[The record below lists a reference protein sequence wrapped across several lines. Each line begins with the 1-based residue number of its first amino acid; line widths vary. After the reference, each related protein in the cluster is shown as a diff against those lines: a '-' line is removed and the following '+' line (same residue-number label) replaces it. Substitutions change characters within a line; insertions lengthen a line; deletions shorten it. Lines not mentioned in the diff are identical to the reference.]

1 MGTLKTLQSADS
13 HSFEVYVAQPNGVIK
28 GAVVIAPEI
37 FGVNRYIRS
46 VADHF
51 AEHGYLTAAPALFD
65 RVTPKYEATY
75 EQPNDE
81 KGIAII
87 GKIPFEQALSDL
99 QATVNDVKLTQAK
112 VSMVGFCWGGTLA
125 WLASAKIA
133 GLCATVSY
141 YPGGIASNGDLKPL
155 CPVML
160 HLGERDQSPTP
171 EAAKTVLAKHP
182 TLLNYFYP
190 TGHGFNCDQRAS
202 YSADDA
208 ALSQAR
214 TVDFLDLC
222 ASRWVS
228 Q

>member
-1 MGTLKTLQSADS
+1 MGTLTMLKSADG
-13 HSFEVYVAQPNGVIK
+13 HSFEVYLAQPLCAIK

-37 FGVNRYIRS
+37 FGVNHYIRS

-65 RVTPKYEATY
+65 RIAPKYEATY
-75 EQPNDE
+75 EQPNVE

-87 GKIPFEQALSDL
+87 QQIPFEQAIGDL
-99 QATVNDVKLTQAK
+99 EATVEHVKLTQAK
-112 VSMVGFCWGGTLA
+112 VSIVGFCWGGTLA

-141 YPGGIASNGDLKPL
+141 YPGGIASNAEIKPL

-160 HLGERDQSPTP
+160 HLGELDKSPTP
-171 EAAKTVLAKHP
+171 EAARAALANHP
-182 TLLNYFYP
+182 TLLTYFYP
-190 TGHGFNCDQRAS
+190 AGHGFNCDQRVS

-208 ALSQAR
+208 ALSQVR
-214 TVDFLDLC
+214 TLHLLDLC
-222 ASRWVS
+222 AVRWLT
-228 Q
+228 